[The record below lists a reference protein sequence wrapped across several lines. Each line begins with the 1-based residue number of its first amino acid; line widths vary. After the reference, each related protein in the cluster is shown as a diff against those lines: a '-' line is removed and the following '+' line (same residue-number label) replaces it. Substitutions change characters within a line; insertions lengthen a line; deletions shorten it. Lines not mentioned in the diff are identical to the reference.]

1 MKVYLSPSDQHGNL
15 VADHDHSEA
24 DHCLLIA
31 NACKEYLIR
40 NGIDVAVG
48 DNTVQGTYKDRVNS
62 SNSWGADLHVCIHT
76 NAGGGEGTLMLA
88 WPSSVN
94 NAYVDAIYNNV
105 AKLTPTKDRGVQGRS
120 DLYEIKHSKAVCA
133 YLECEFHDSPELEN
147 WIDDNVNAIGREI
160 ARAIVVTSG
169 GDFYEGDKV
178 VQTSGLYRVQVGAFA
193 TYINAK
199 NLAEKL
205 EREGYD
211 TYIKKS

>member
-1 MKVYLSPSDQHGNL
+1 MKVYLSPSDQHCNI
-15 VADHDHSEA
+15 VADHEHSEA

-31 NACKEYLIR
+31 NACAEYLTR
-40 NGIDVAVG
+40 NGISCIVG
-48 DNTVQGTYKDRVNS
+48 NNEKEKTYAERVKS
-62 SNSWGADLHVCIHT
+62 SNAWGADLHVCIHT

-94 NAYVDAIYNNV
+94 NAYVQAIYNNV
-105 AKLTPTKDRGVQGRS
+105 AKLTPTKDRGVQGRN

-133 YLECEFHDSPELEN
+133 YLECEFHDSPDLEA

-160 ARAIVVTSG
+160 ARAIVTTSG
-169 GDFYEGDKV
+169 GNFYEGDKV

-199 NLAEKL
+199 NLAERL